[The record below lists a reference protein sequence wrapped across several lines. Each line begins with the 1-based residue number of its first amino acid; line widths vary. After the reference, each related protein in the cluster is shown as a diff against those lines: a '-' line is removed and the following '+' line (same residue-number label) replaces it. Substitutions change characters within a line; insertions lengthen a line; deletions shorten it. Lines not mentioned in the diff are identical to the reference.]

1 MTDTDSE
8 GSKTYGSGSKTFF
21 HYSPKFV
28 VIYDTNVLMYETS
41 RVSKS
46 RKGMEKIHFSR
57 IYSSQCMAVLW
68 SWSRN
73 YIAIAAPAPFYLS
86 QKFY

>member
-1 MTDTDSE
+1 MAQKLTDQDPQ
-8 GSKTYGSGSKTFF
+8 

-41 RVSKS
+41 WVSKV
-46 RKGMEKIHFSR
+46 RKGMEEIHFSP
-57 IYSSQCMAVLW
+57 IYSSQCMAALW

-86 QKFY
+86 QTLMKFF